1 MSQLYLIALL
11 LLAVIAANVVKP
23 FIPRVPD
30 ALVLIAVGG
39 FFTFIPVFRD
49 FSLNPE
55 FFLFL
60 IIAPLMFQEGQG
72 ISFATMKKHFN
83 AIFQLS
89 VLLALFVVAVVAFLT
104 DQIQSAWPLT
114 LAIALAAIVVPTDAV
129 AVKSMTT
136 GLKMPKGLNQS
147 LELESLFNDAT
158 GIVLLDLALS
168 VYQQG
173 SFDLVSAIGHFVVV
187 ALGGLI
193 VGALASGLIV
203 ALRLYLS
210 FHASSAQATTIPL
223 NILTPFA
230 IYLLAEHFHL
240 SGILAVVAA
249 GIVHNY
255 EQSRLQLIATESRV
269 VSGTIWQ
276 TLTTLLNGI
285 VFVILGLSLPKILK
299 LIGDFGFQKSLGL
312 FWLAVLIYGAMYV
325 ARFLW
330 VSFQKQER
338 LVGFFG
344 HYQTKDRAKRA
355 QIFGIAGVHGA
366 VTLALAMSLPNTV
379 NGKPLPFQN
388 EILLVATLVIL
399 ISLVAATI
407 VLPRLLDKEE
417 QAYSEKEL
425 NQAPTAMIDAAI
437 IKTEQRI
444 SDHAIKTAIV
454 QTLQTQKLTVG
465 SPKRGQ
471 HEQASL
477 ALLTKISDQLQAHL
491 DDMIAEGY
499 DQDIIERYSR
509 FLQRGLLT
517 PAASRHPLV
526 RINQRLHHYQ
536 HEFAWH
542 WKTKTFTKGQR
553 LRYQEELMAHN
564 PKVAA
569 IVAQW
574 KDGRQAMLK
583 LNEDVQQLAD
593 QLLSQ
598 ALKEELEAEENTD
611 NVAEVRQLLE
621 RFFRIVAHDYQRQS
635 VSVKTADYIQ
645 AFADE
650 YSYLST
656 QLAAG
661 QVKAAVANELYTEIN
676 QAQTLLLMEQGEG
689 EEE

>member
-11 LLAVIAANVVKP
+11 LIAVIAANIVKP
-23 FIPRVPD
+23 LIPRVPE
-30 ALVLIAVGG
+30 ALVLIVVGG
-39 FFTFIPVFRD
+39 LFTFIPTFRD
-49 FSLNPE
+49 YSLDPE

-89 VLLALFVVAVVAFLT
+89 VLLALFVVAVVAIIT
-104 DQIQSAWPLT
+104 DKIQSEWPLT
-114 LAIALAAIVVPTDAV
+114 LAIGLAAIVVPTDAV

-168 VYQQG
+168 VYRQG
-173 SFDLVSAIGHFVVV
+173 SFNFVDAISHFVIV

-193 VGALASGLIV
+193 IGALASGLIV

-269 VSGTIWQ
+269 VSATIWE
-276 TLTTLLNGI
+276 TITTLLNGV

-299 LIGDFGFQKSLGL
+299 LIGDFGFEKSFGL
-312 FWLAVLIYGAMYV
+312 FWLAIVIYLAMYL
-325 ARFLW
+325 ARYLW
-330 VSFQKQER
+330 VAFQKQER

-344 HYQTKDRAKRA
+344 QYQTKDRAKRA
-355 QIFGIAGVHGA
+355 QIFGVAGVHGA
-366 VTLALAMSLPNTV
+366 VTLALAMSLPDTV
-379 NGKPLPFQN
+379 NGLALPFKN

-399 ISLVAATI
+399 ISLIAAAL
-407 VLPRLLDKEE
+407 VLPRLLEE
-417 QAYSEKEL
+417 EELAYSDDEL
-425 NQAPTAMIDAAI
+425 NQTRNAMIDSAI
-437 IKTEQRI
+437 VKVEQRLD
-444 SDHAIKTAIV
+444 DHATKTAIA
-454 QTLQTQKLTVG
+454 QTLQTQKLIVG
-465 SPKRGQ
+465 HPKKSD
-471 HEQASL
+471 HELASL
-477 ALLTKISDQLQAHL
+477 ALLSQISDQLQTHL
-491 DDMIAEGY
+491 DQMASEGY
-499 DQDIIERYSR
+499 DQDVIDRYSR
-509 FLQRGLLT
+509 FLQRGLLS
-517 PAASRHPLV
+517 PANSRHPFA

-536 HEFAWH
+536 RELAWH

-553 LRYQEELMAHN
+553 LRYKETLMARH
-564 PKVAA
+564 PEVAKK
-569 IVAQW
+569 VAQW
-574 KDGRQAMLK
+574 KDSRQAMLN
-583 LNEDVQQLAD
+583 LNDDIQKTADNLLA
-593 QLLSQ
+593 Q
-598 ALKEELEAEENTD
+598 ALENEIAAKENTE

-621 RFFRIVAHDYQRQS
+621 RFFRIVAHDFRKEA
-635 VSVKTADYIQ
+635 VSVNTADYIQ

-650 YSYLST
+650 YNYLSV

-661 QVKAAVANELYTEIN
+661 QIKPAVADELYTEIN
-676 QAQTLLLMEQGEG
+676 QAQTLLLMEQGTG
-689 EEE
+689 EDE